1 MCVSRQIVGL
11 DFTSQKN
18 IYINMFILG
27 SRGKGA
33 MSRYFPSF

>member
-11 DFTSQKN
+11 DFTSQK

-33 MSRYFPSF
+33 MSRYFSSF